1 MGSGRRA
8 MRRGRWGGGNREE
21 ETGRGRRGVGDWEWD
36 DGEGAMGW
44 GRWGGGQRG
53 GEDGEGGNGVG

>member
-21 ETGRGRRGVGDWEWD
+21 RDREGEMGSGRLGV
-36 DGEGAMGW
+36 A
-44 GRWGGGQRG
+44 
-53 GEDGEGGNGVG
+53 